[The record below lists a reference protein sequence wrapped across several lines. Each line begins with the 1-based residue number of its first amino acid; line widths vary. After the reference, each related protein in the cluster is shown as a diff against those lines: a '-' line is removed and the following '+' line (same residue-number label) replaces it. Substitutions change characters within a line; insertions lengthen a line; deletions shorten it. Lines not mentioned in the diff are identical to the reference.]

1 MQKNNS
7 QRKHVVIL
15 RKELKRMSTNLD
27 DIYQNKWDELY
38 YDALDK
44 ELNKGINF
52 HEADGIAI
60 GIADANVDEAVTDS
74 VADAAD
80 YYNDMIL
87 DK

>member
-1 MQKNNS
+1 M
-7 QRKHVVIL
+7 IL
-15 RKELKRMSTNLD
+15 RKELKRMSTFNLD

-52 HEADGIAI
+52 PEADSIATE
-60 GIADANVDEAVTDS
+60 IADANVDEAVTDS

-87 DK
+87 NK

>member
-1 MQKNNS
+1 
-7 QRKHVVIL
+7 
-15 RKELKRMSTNLD
+15 MSTNLD

-52 HEADGIAI
+52 HEADGIATE
-60 GIADANVDEAVTDS
+60 IADANVDEAVTDS

-87 DK
+87 NK

>member
-1 MQKNNS
+1 
-7 QRKHVVIL
+7 
-15 RKELKRMSTNLD
+15 MSTFNLD

-52 HEADGIAI
+52 PEADSIATE
-60 GIADANVDEAVTDS
+60 IADANVDEAVTDS

>member
-7 QRKHVVIL
+7 QKKHVVIL

-38 YDALDK
+38 CDALDK

-52 HEADGIAI
+52 HEADSIATE
-60 GIADANVDEAVTDS
+60 IADANVDEAVTDS

>member
-1 MQKNNS
+1 
-7 QRKHVVIL
+7 
-15 RKELKRMSTNLD
+15 MSTNLD

-52 HEADGIAI
+52 HEADSIATE
-60 GIADANVDEAVTDS
+60 IADANVDEAVTDS

-87 DK
+87 NK

>member
-38 YDALDK
+38 CDALDK

-52 HEADGIAI
+52 HEADSIATE
-60 GIADANVDEAVTDS
+60 IADANVDEAVTDS

>member
-52 HEADGIAI
+52 HEADSIATE
-60 GIADANVDEAVTDS
+60 IADAHVQEFV
-74 VADAAD
+74 
-80 YYNDMIL
+80 NDRLLISLITTMI
-87 DK
+87 

>member
-1 MQKNNS
+1 M
-7 QRKHVVIL
+7 IL

-52 HEADGIAI
+52 HEADSIATE
-60 GIADANVDEAVTDS
+60 IADANVDEAVTDS

-87 DK
+87 NK

>member
-1 MQKNNS
+1 
-7 QRKHVVIL
+7 
-15 RKELKRMSTNLD
+15 MSTNLD
-27 DIYQNKWDELY
+27 DIYQNKWDDLY

-52 HEADGIAI
+52 HEADSIATE
-60 GIADANVDEAVTDS
+60 IADANVDEAVTDS

>member
-52 HEADGIAI
+52 HEADNIATE
-60 GIADANVDEAVTDS
+60 IADANVDEAVTDS

>member
-1 MQKNNS
+1 
-7 QRKHVVIL
+7 
-15 RKELKRMSTNLD
+15 MSTNLD

-52 HEADGIAI
+52 HEADRIATE
-60 GIADANVDEAVTDS
+60 IADAHVQDAVADS

-87 DK
+87 NKKKD

>member
-1 MQKNNS
+1 
-7 QRKHVVIL
+7 
-15 RKELKRMSTNLD
+15 MSTNLD

-52 HEADGIAI
+52 HEADNIATE
-60 GIADANVDEAVTDS
+60 IADANVDEAVTDS

>member
-52 HEADGIAI
+52 HEADSIATE
-60 GIADANVDEAVTDS
+60 IADANVDEAVTDS

>member
-1 MQKNNS
+1 
-7 QRKHVVIL
+7 
-15 RKELKRMSTNLD
+15 MSTFNYD

-52 HEADGIAI
+52 HEADSIATE
-60 GIADANVDEAVTDS
+60 IADANVDEAVTDS

>member
-1 MQKNNS
+1 
-7 QRKHVVIL
+7 
-15 RKELKRMSTNLD
+15 MSTNLD

-52 HEADGIAI
+52 HEADSIAI
-60 GIADANVDEAVTDS
+60 CIADANVDEAVTDS

-87 DK
+87 NK

>member
-1 MQKNNS
+1 M
-7 QRKHVVIL
+7 IL

-52 HEADGIAI
+52 HEADSIATE
-60 GIADANVDEAVTDS
+60 IADANVDEAVTDS

>member
-1 MQKNNS
+1 
-7 QRKHVVIL
+7 
-15 RKELKRMSTNLD
+15 MSTNLD

-38 YDALDK
+38 CDALDK

-52 HEADGIAI
+52 HEADSIATE
-60 GIADANVDEAVTDS
+60 IADANVDEAVTDS

>member
-52 HEADGIAI
+52 HEADSIAI

-87 DK
+87 NK

>member
-1 MQKNNS
+1 
-7 QRKHVVIL
+7 VIL

-38 YDALDK
+38 CDALDK

-52 HEADGIAI
+52 HEADSIATE
-60 GIADANVDEAVTDS
+60 IADANVDEAVTDS

-87 DK
+87 NK

>member
-1 MQKNNS
+1 M
-7 QRKHVVIL
+7 IL

-27 DIYQNKWDELY
+27 DIYQNKWDDLY

-52 HEADGIAI
+52 HEADSIATE
-60 GIADANVDEAVTDS
+60 IADANVDEAVTDS

>member
-1 MQKNNS
+1 
-7 QRKHVVIL
+7 
-15 RKELKRMSTNLD
+15 MSTNLD
-27 DIYQNKWDELY
+27 DIYQNKWDDLY

-52 HEADGIAI
+52 HEADSIATE
-60 GIADANVDEAVTDS
+60 IADANVDEAVTDS

-87 DK
+87 NK

>member
-1 MQKNNS
+1 
-7 QRKHVVIL
+7 
-15 RKELKRMSTNLD
+15 MSTNLD

-52 HEADGIAI
+52 HEADSIATE
-60 GIADANVDEAVTDS
+60 IADANVDEAVTDS

-80 YYNDMIL
+80 YNNDIIL
-87 DK
+87 NK

>member
-52 HEADGIAI
+52 HEADGIATE
-60 GIADANVDEAVTDS
+60 IADANVDEAVTDS

>member
-1 MQKNNS
+1 
-7 QRKHVVIL
+7 
-15 RKELKRMSTNLD
+15 MSTNLD

-52 HEADGIAI
+52 HEADSIATE
-60 GIADANVDEAVTDS
+60 IADANVDEAVTDS

>member
-1 MQKNNS
+1 M
-7 QRKHVVIL
+7 IL

-52 HEADGIAI
+52 PEADSIATE
-60 GIADANVDEAVTDS
+60 IADANVDEAVTDS

>member
-52 HEADGIAI
+52 HEADSIAT
-60 GIADANVDEAVTDS
+60 EYS
-74 VADAAD
+74 
-80 YYNDMIL
+80 
-87 DK
+87 